1 MRSSSFL
8 AAQAPHRLPP
18 ARHHPQAL
26 AARARPQVVR
36 LLRAQ
41 VRRAAVPPHL
51 AQAALPVALKV
62 AAVAARWV
70 GGT

>member
-18 ARHHPQAL
+18 AR